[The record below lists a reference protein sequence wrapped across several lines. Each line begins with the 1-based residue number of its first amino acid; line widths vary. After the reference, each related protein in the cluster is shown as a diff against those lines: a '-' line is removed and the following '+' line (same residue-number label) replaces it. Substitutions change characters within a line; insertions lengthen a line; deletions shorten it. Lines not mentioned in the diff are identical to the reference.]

1 MDIFTQYEMLQN
13 KNEQELMETLSELT
27 KEQRAN
33 GEMNNL
39 RMEEIYE
46 LLAPMLSEK
55 QRRKMQQVIERLKE

>member
-1 MDIFTQYEMLQN
+1 MDIFSQYEMLQN
-13 KNEQELMETLSELT
+13 KNEQELMDTLSELT
-27 KEQRAN
+27 KEQRKT

>member
-13 KNEQELMETLSELT
+13 KNEQELMDTLSELT
-27 KEQRAN
+27 KEQRKT